1 MQSATDFF
9 AIHRGLNHCDIGFGR
24 AAHPGRVCT
33 EHGHQAVTV
42 LRRDPEWVLAEHQI
56 PADRG
61 VTRAVRTPV
70 SQTQPNRAF
79 APALRET
86 GKCSDRGA
94 VGAKEQLVMI
104 NPPTRPEVSMER
116 QLSPQN
122 RNRPWTKLDDPVLVC
137 FGGVLINSLYTG
149 FGNREGPSHL
159 IVVPNS
165 KRNCLRG
172 PKASEESKLVK
183 IAG

>member
-1 MQSATDFF
+1 MDTTA
-9 AIHRGLNHCDIGFGR
+9 HNGLSD
-24 AAHPGRVCT
+24 
-33 EHGHQAVTV
+33 V
-42 LRRDPEWVLAEHQI
+42 LIALLKGVLYSDRSSQLWRDLLNLQGGARDQI

-79 APALRET
+79 APALREM

-137 FGGVLINSLYTG
+137 FGGVLINSVYTG
-149 FGNREGPSHL
+149 FGDREGPPHL
-159 IVVPNS
+159 IVVPNP
-165 KRNCLRG
+165 KRNFLRG